1 MTVRHRRCSAS
12 GTKLRASSLATSRFT
27 KRSASRKSFAPSPTA
42 VRLRL
47 RQMQC
52 SRGRVCALPLLA
64 VRLPVA
70 LQRFPHGP
78 PILCCRFHHHF
89 LGLLLNQPCGQRAQ
103 CLGLAAKHSP
113 RELVLP
119 IDFNVG
125 DDHVQ
130 HPFMDIDSRYLIG
143 HLFLLL
149 AGAESVP
156 CVSLV
161 RVTSYRRSP
170 KRDQCDDAQLFAQH
184 ACSGSDKQT
193 ASTYP
198 LPTRSRCS
206 EPQRILTLVNFH
218 GLSRAE
224 TPKGQTRN

>member
-12 GTKLRASSLATSRFT
+12 GTKLRTSSLATSRFT
-27 KRSASRKSFAPSPTA
+27 KRSASRKSFLRPRRPRFDCACARCSVPEVECAPCRSW
-42 VRLRL
+42 
-47 RQMQC
+47 QF
-52 SRGRVCALPLLA
+52 
-64 VRLPVA
+64 RLPVA

-103 CLGLAAKHSP
+103 CFGLAAKHSP

-143 HLFLLL
+143 HPFLLL
-149 AGAESVP
+149 AGAESMP
-156 CVSLV
+156 SVSLV
-161 RVTSYRRSP
+161 RVTSYR
-170 KRDQCDDAQLFAQH
+170 QCDDAQLFAQH

-193 ASTYP
+193 VSTYP

-206 EPQRILTLVNFH
+206 EPQRILTLVDFH

-224 TPKGQTRN
+224 GPKGQTRN